1 MCFHFSL
8 SQKKVTHWQ
17 SCENLQ
23 YFHCIFYIFQT
34 HQSTFYMFKINM
46 LSKKHEKFSVIF
58 LSFNFTLK
66 GKIIILEKKYPI
78 IFFNIFLFW
87 EYFPVP
93 SYFIWSVFNWSLTWD
108 FCSRKQSFL
117 SSTLCQKKKK
127 KVRGK
132 GIKQSCKNILY
143 KF

>member
-1 MCFHFSL
+1 MHVFPFLSL

-66 GKIIILEKKYPI
+66 GKIIILEK
-78 IFFNIFLFW
+78 NIQLF
-87 EYFPVP
+87 
-93 SYFIWSVFNWSLTWD
+93 
-108 FCSRKQSFL
+108 
-117 SSTLCQKKKK
+117 SSTYFSSENISLFLLISYGLSLIEAWHEIFVVGSNLFSPLHFAKKKK
-127 KVRGK
+127 KCQGEGNKTVLQK
-132 GIKQSCKNILY
+132 HPI
-143 KF
+143 